1 MVNNVAEITATM
13 ITFWSAFQIFK
24 TGADFRREAA
34 GGSGGSKK
42 FSLIVIL
49 NSTLNVV
56 KFTSNIYR
64 IKWIR
69 FRAQFESLLSMPLDV
84 VAVELYKHIKL
95 ISPGRSQPF
104 IGEEK

>member
-1 MVNNVAEITATM
+1 VNNVAEITATM

-24 TGADFRREAA
+24 TGADFRRGAA
-34 GGSGGSKK
+34 GGWGGSKK

-64 IKWIR
+64 IKWMR
-69 FRAQFESLLSMPLDV
+69 FRVQVESLFSMPLDV

-95 ISPGRSQPF
+95 ISPGRLQPF
-104 IGEEK
+104 IGEVK